1 MDKAYI
7 DLLNAR
13 NLMSDKERRQSIINE
28 TFTPVFN
35 AFFGVA
41 EKDKEPAHGGDA
53 AAHTKGNEDA

>member
-13 NLMSDKERRQSIINE
+13 NRMTDAERCQSIINE

-35 AFFGVA
+35 AFFGVV
-41 EKDKEPAHGGDA
+41 EKDKEPAHGSDA
-53 AAHTKGNEDA
+53 EDAV